1 MAAVLAATK
10 LVLLCCGSVTPARI
24 FRVLAGMLRLAF
36 TDVTGLLHTV
46 VCDCVLR
53 VVQQGQG
60 CNLKI
65 PGLKKVEK
73 RHIML

>member
-1 MAAVLAATK
+1 
-10 LVLLCCGSVTPARI
+10 
-24 FRVLAGMLRLAF
+24 MLRLAF